1 MCRSLNKTTELPP
14 LLSHVDMLM
23 AEDDEFER
31 MSREFQREQKREYRM
46 RRKNEESPEERRE
59 KDRATAKSMFGVL
72 ENMKLRI
79 RDDKTRQTAETF
91 EACVAGF
98 LKSKNLDW
106 DLNVLSGGA
115 SNDPMLIE

>member
-1 MCRSLNKTTELPP
+1 
-14 LLSHVDMLM
+14 
-23 AEDDEFER
+23 
-31 MSREFQREQKREYRM
+31 M